1 MDGFTA
7 VLPMKFFIINIINT
21 YHSFARARERKRKTP
36 ACCFSFSFAFF
47 SRLFVTQDEWRELQK
62 KKAAARVF
70 IFNSDGHF
78 VRAQRTRGARAGR

>member
-7 VLPMKFFIINIINT
+7 VLPMKFIIIIIINT
-21 YHSFARARERKRKTP
+21 YHSFTRARASANAKLLP
-36 ACCFSFSFAFF
+36 VVSLFLSFF

-62 KKAAARVF
+62 KKAAARAF

>member
-7 VLPMKFFIINIINT
+7 VLPMKFFILIINT

-47 SRLFVTQDEWRELQK
+47 SRLFKTQDEGRELQK
-62 KKAAARVF
+62 KEAAARVF
-70 IFNSDGHF
+70 IFRKSERDTHSF
-78 VRAQRTRGARAGR
+78 SRYTHTHRKA

>member
-7 VLPMKFFIINIINT
+7 VLPTKFIIIIINT
-21 YHSFARARERKRKTP
+21 CHSFARARERKRKLLP
-36 ACCFSFSFAFF
+36 VVSLFLSLF
-47 SRLFVTQDEWRELQK
+47 SRLFVTQDEGRELQNK
-62 KKAAARVF
+62 KSTARVF

>member
-7 VLPMKFFIINIINT
+7 VPPVKFFIIIIINT
-21 YHSFARARERKRKTP
+21 YHSFARARERKRKLLP
-36 ACCFSFSFAFF
+36 VVSLFLSVF
-47 SRLFVTQDEWRELQK
+47 SRTLLVELQTEK
-62 KKAAARVF
+62 KSTARVF